1 MHNDWNIAVIHIHKN
16 IYRDDQNKNNNILG
30 WSGNEHIVILT
41 MPNMNMNIVTIVVT
55 RIISLGL
62 VGVCMVVS
70 TYEIWRGP
78 PTVLSHPSPMK
89 GQLEPS
95 SRWDKHQDK
104 WVSELDG
111 MECQPWLTSTGW
123 TNTHTQIYTQ
133 RERERYIYIHIYIYT
148 GESPKKVIREHQ
160 PTSFHHQGESRIR
173 WHSPA
178 SRIRNF
184 RIVEQLT
191 MMITKATAVRNCLAE
206 KNRREITTV
215 LRQGWKMQHTV
226 LECSYAGF
234 GDPGFIPHISCVYI
248 VIYVGSDDGRKQPP
262 TWSSIQWYGN
272 EATKTWLKMG
282 EWIVEPRGHS
292 FDGL

>member
-41 MPNMNMNIVTIVVT
+41 MPDMNMNIVTIVVT

-123 TNTHTQIYTQ
+123 TNTHTDIYTDI
-133 RERERYIYIHIYIYT
+133 YIYIYIWVKV
-148 GESPKKVIREHQ
+148 PKKWSVNINQLVFIIR
-160 PTSFHHQGESRIR
+160 GRAES
-173 WHSPA
+173 
-178 SRIRNF
+178 
-184 RIVEQLT
+184 
-191 MMITKATAVRNCLAE
+191 
-206 KNRREITTV
+206 
-215 LRQGWKMQHTV
+215 
-226 LECSYAGF
+226 
-234 GDPGFIPHISCVYI
+234 GDIPLPLGSGIS
-248 VIYVGSDDGRKQPP
+248 GL
-262 TWSSIQWYGN
+262 WSSSPWWSQRPQLSGT
-272 EATKTWLKMG
+272 A
-282 EWIVEPRGHS
+282 
-292 FDGL
+292 